1 MTPTSPWRRL
11 RDLPLEVDH
20 LAVRRLELRIGGG
33 FVRRTVE
40 VSLGGGGLV
49 GRGEDSGWCTEAH
62 GALLRAAGPWRPG
75 TRDLGEFAEH
85 LGTHAAGE
93 GAFGGTRPD
102 TDEARAR
109 RWALESAALD
119 LALRQAGLGL
129 GGALGLRP
137 RPLRF
142 VASLAPRG
150 ADEVRE
156 RLARAPGIGLKLDA
170 RAEWSGELLRELAAT
185 DAVEVVDF
193 KGRAES
199 AAVLE
204 QVLEHLPRVLI
215 EDPPTDRRSLSLLAG
230 AGARV
235 ALDAGMLRPVDL
247 ERAPA
252 RLAAVNLKP
261 ARVGSLRAHLEL
273 LEACAAAGLPAH
285 GGGRFE
291 LGVGRRQLQ
300 LLASLLHPGGPNDL
314 APVEH
319 HAPGHGPLPTG
330 PLRLTPAEAGLDA
343 S

>member
-1 MTPTSPWRRL
+1 MTPVSPWRRL
-11 RDLPLEVDH
+11 RDLPLEVDQ
-20 LAVRRLELRIGGG
+20 LAVRRLELRIGRG

-40 VSLGGGGLV
+40 VSLEGGGLV
-49 GRGEDSGWCTEAH
+49 GRGEDSGWRAEAH
-62 GALLRAAGPWRPG
+62 GALLGAAGPWRPG
-75 TRDLGEFAEH
+75 ASTLGEFADH

-102 TDEARAR
+102 TDEERAR

-129 GGALGLRP
+129 GEALGLRP

-156 RLARAPGIGLKLDA
+156 RLALAPGLGLKLDA
-170 RAEWSGELLRELAAT
+170 RAGWGDELVRELAGT
-185 DAVEVVDF
+185 GAVEVVDF
-193 KGRAES
+193 KGRAEG

-204 QVLEHLPRVLI
+204 RVLEHLPRVLV
-215 EDPPTDRRSLSLLAG
+215 EDPPTDPRSVSLLVRAG
-230 AGARV
+230 VRV
-235 ALDAGMLRPVDL
+235 ALDSGLLRPVDL
-247 ERAPA
+247 ERAPVP
-252 RLAAVNLKP
+252 LAAVNLKP

-273 LEACAAAGLPAH
+273 VEACTAAGLMCY

-314 APVEH
+314 GPVEH
-319 HAPGHGPLPTG
+319 HAPSHGPLPTG
-330 PLRLTPAEAGLDA
+330 PLRLTPVEAGLDV